1 MCDSSTT
8 SRAAGAKA
16 EKLVSIVLPIYN
28 GEKYMR
34 ESIDS
39 VLAQTYQNWE
49 LLIIDDGST
58 DRTAE
63 IATDYAARDPR
74 IFYQKNPHNIRLPK
88 TLNRGFS
95 LARGA
100 YLTWTSDD
108 NFYYPNALERM
119 VNALDAQKKDFVFA
133 SCDVIDGNG
142 NVVECIMVDESAKK
156 RIVGSNPVGAC
167 FLYSRRAYQTVGEY
181 DPDFALVEDFD
192 YWQRICMKFD
202 PVCISEK
209 LYAYRWHDGA
219 LTSTMRKDTFY
230 RILEKCLLKNRPGF
244 GKLNWEAH
252 YYYYHGLFSCRKNLS
267 DSSNPYKYKYWFLSF
282 LYFFRIRV
290 PNKLRRIL
298 IGIIS
303 IQDMNGSVSN

>member
-219 LTSTMRKDTFY
+219 LTSTMRKDTFNCT
-230 RILEKCLLKNRPGF
+230 LEKCLLKNRPGF
-244 GKLNWEAH
+244 GKLSWESL
-252 YYYYHGLFSCRKNLS
+252 YYYYQGLYRCRANIN
-267 DSSNPYKYKYWFLSF
+267 DNSNPYIRKFQFYSIP
-282 LYFFRIRV
+282 YFWCIRV
-290 PNKLRRIL
+290 PGKIRRL
-298 IGIIS
+298 
-303 IQDMNGSVSN
+303 VKK